1 MTAIGLLNEKSLH
14 AALKHWYAK
23 PGDLLE
29 FALEG
34 YVVDILRGNHVIEIQ
49 TGSFS
54 SIKRKMRD
62 LSCRYRVT
70 GPRTLDSGGSRYAP
84 RRYDATE
91 VAKAS
96 GCQSTIRGTRE
107 LSRPLEMPELF
118 HRGRFDSR
126 RTVAPLQ

>member
-1 MTAIGLLNEKSLH
+1 VTAIGLLNEKSLH
-14 AALKHWYAK
+14 SALKHWYAK

-29 FALEG
+29 FALDG

-49 TGSFS
+49 TGNFC

-70 GPRTLDSGGSRYAP
+70 LIYP
-84 RRYDATE
+84 
-91 VAKAS
+91 VAHS
-96 GCQSTIRGTRE
+96 GCKSTIRGTRE